1 MNQLITTKTL
11 DPNRSLEVRTSEWI
25 VTIYQEAA
33 VQVEIEHADD
43 TPELAPWKL
52 LTDEERQTDPVE
64 TLEGEKRQWNML
76 YQNLVDE
83 KALEIA
89 SGTIDSVRAAM
100 ANIIANRK
108 RKQLR
113 WQQLTSYKEVK
124 KIAKETIVLP
134 AGSQG
139 K

>member
-108 RKQLR
+108 SKAEKKRLGNV
-113 WQQLTSYKEVK
+113 WDAIGIWLWLKENGY
-124 KIAKETIVLP
+124 A
-134 AGSQG
+134 
-139 K
+139 